1 MILGKKIINYK
12 ILDRINLYNFNIK
25 FDLVQNYMKK
35 LWFFLHET
43 ICRSWY

>member
-1 MILGKKIINYK
+1 MILGQKIINYK

-35 LWFFLHET
+35 L
-43 ICRSWY
+43 